1 MKMKIYS
8 LHETETER
16 EKTKKE
22 SNVCVRREESLLGRP
37 ELDEPH
43 PNHNIKIVC
52 YHSSWFSLGRI

>member
-16 EKTKKE
+16 KKTKKK

-37 ELDEPH
+37 ELDEPRL
-43 PNHNIKIVC
+43 NHTIKIVC
-52 YHSSWFSLGRI
+52 YPGSV

>member
-37 ELDEPH
+37 ELDEPRL
-43 PNHNIKIVC
+43 NQIIKIVSF
-52 YHSSWFSLGRI
+52 HSFG